1 MKQILLRLPDDLALS
16 TKRLA
21 QDREISVAHLLRDLL
36 CQEMQD
42 RPYTPRPESDDPR
55 SGRTS
60 FRFQL
65 PCSLD
70 AQLEAQSS
78 KRLMTKSAYLR
89 YLIHQDAKN
98 QKT

>member
-36 CQEMQD
+36 CQELHD
-42 RPYTPRPESDDPR
+42 RPYTPRPDSEGQR
-55 SGRTS
+55 LERTS

-70 AQLEAQSS
+70 TKLEVLSS
-78 KRLMTKSAYLR
+78 KRAMTKSAYLR
-89 YLIHQDAKN
+89 YLIHRAHN
-98 QKT
+98 QNK